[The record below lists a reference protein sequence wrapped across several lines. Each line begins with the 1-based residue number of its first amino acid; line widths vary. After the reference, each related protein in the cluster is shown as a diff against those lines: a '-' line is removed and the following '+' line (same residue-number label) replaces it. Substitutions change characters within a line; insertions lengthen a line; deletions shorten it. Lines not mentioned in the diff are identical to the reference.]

1 MLRSVDCVALVEL
14 MKPVEK
20 RKSTSEIREGF
31 EAKRTAT
38 ALDADKSHI
47 PAFVSKTPWYLS
59 KDKAENKADLSHQ
72 KSTSSFAPSESFN
85 IGIKKGTVGDVKTKF
100 VAGACENCGST
111 SHKRKDCLER
121 PRKVLAKYTNEKLA
135 SDDVVPVELGRSSFE
150 AKRDRW
156 SNFIAEDYREKLAD
170 EGNYD
175 DVPSRAGNKL
185 MFTAGDTE
193 SLSVANL
200 RVREDTAKYLLDLS
214 GEGAHYDPKSR
225 SMREVGDQFQRYSG
239 EAEEMMKVRRQ
250 MAWDRSQTNE
260 VSNPTEIA
268 LKLKREREEKK
279 AILEKRRLE
288 LDTKYNS

>member
-1 MLRSVDCVALVEL
+1 
-14 MKPVEK
+14 
-20 RKSTSEIREGF
+20 
-31 EAKRTAT
+31 
-38 ALDADKSHI
+38 
-47 PAFVSKTPWYLS
+47 
-59 KDKAENKADLSHQ
+59 
-72 KSTSSFAPSESFN
+72 
-85 IGIKKGTVGDVKTKF
+85 
-100 VAGACENCGST
+100 
-111 SHKRKDCLER
+111 LER

>member
-1 MLRSVDCVALVEL
+1 MFGFFVVDTFTEYPS
-14 MKPVEK
+14 MKPGEK
-20 RKSTSEIREGF
+20 RKSTLEIREGF
-31 EAKRTAT
+31 EAQRNGPQT
-38 ALDADKSHI
+38 DKSHI

-59 KDKAENKADLSHQ
+59 KDKSETTDLSHQ

-85 IGIKKGTVGDVKTKF
+85 IGIKKGSVGDLKTKF

-156 SNFIAEDYREKLAD
+156 SNFVADDYTEKLEEVRNDD
-170 EGNYD
+170 E
-175 DVPSRAGNKL
+175 SRISNKL
-185 MFTAGDTE
+185 KYTPGDAE

-239 EAEEMMKVRRQ
+239 EAEEVMKVRRQ
-250 MAWDRSQTNE
+250 MAWDRRQQNE

-268 LKLKREREEKK
+268 IKLKREREEKK
-279 AILEKRRLE
+279 AIMEKRRLE
-288 LDTKYNS
+288 LEEKYNS